1 MCTIV
6 TGSIILGSRDCYLRE
21 KGCKNG
27 RNWNKYFYIILDST
41 KVDSYADFLSYISP
55 LKMLNIVLS
64 VLWLP
69 FYVVSQTL
77 SLITNILYLI
87 FLIYIM
93 QRIFGFQVPP
103 SLMNFVSDTMSWIF
117 PGFLVLPPTAMNTD
131 VFTGRSV
138 QQIAEMLKKSKLQ

>member
-1 MCTIV
+1 MV
-6 TGSIILGSRDCYLRE
+6 GTGTNTFTSFWTVLKSTVMLIFYL
-21 KGCKNG
+21 
-27 RNWNKYFYIILDST
+27 I
-41 KVDSYADFLSYISP
+41 FLP
-55 LKMLNIVLS
+55 LKMLNIMLS
-64 VLWLP
+64 MLWLP

-117 PGFLVLPPTAMNTD
+117 PGFLVLPPTAINTD
-131 VFTGRSV
+131 IFTGRSV
-138 QQIAEMLKKSKLQ
+138 QQIAEMLKKSKLQQTLFRFLLIILSWTVFITSL

>member
-1 MCTIV
+1 MLIF
-6 TGSIILGSRDCYLRE
+6 YL
-21 KGCKNG
+21 
-27 RNWNKYFYIILDST
+27 I
-41 KVDSYADFLSYISP
+41 FLP

-69 FYVVSQTL
+69 FYVVSQTS

-87 FLIYIM
+87 FLVYIM

-103 SLMNFVSDTMSWIF
+103 SLMNFVSDTISWIF
-117 PGFLVLPPTAMNTD
+117 PGFLVLPLTAINTD
-131 VFTGRSV
+131 IFTGRSV